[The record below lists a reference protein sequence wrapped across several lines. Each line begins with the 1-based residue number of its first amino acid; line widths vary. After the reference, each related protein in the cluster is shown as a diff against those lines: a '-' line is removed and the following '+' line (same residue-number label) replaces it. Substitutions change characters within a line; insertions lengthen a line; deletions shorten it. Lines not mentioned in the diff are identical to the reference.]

1 MLERTENSLNLFKIY
16 GIQVAIHHTWIIVF
30 LLVAWSLSKGY
41 YPHKILNLEDTTY
54 WVMGG
59 VSSFLLFACV
69 LLHELS
75 HSIVAIKNGMKIK
88 SITLFIF
95 GGVAHIEGEPNKALI
110 EFKIAIAGPVCSIA
124 LGIFFFI
131 IEKIFNLLNFHPA
144 ITLVLSYLFLI
155 NITLA
160 VFNLIPGFP
169 LDGGRILRAFFWMKT
184 KNFTYATEIA
194 TKSGKIVAFLLITF
208 GAIQIISGSLTGGV
222 WFILIGLF
230 LQFAAQGS
238 YQQVVMRENL
248 RGLTIGDVMRSPV
261 VYIDEDFTID
271 QLVEKYFLSYNYTS
285 FPVLINGGPVGMITL
300 DEIKRIPKDQW
311 PFTRVSDVFVRLPS
325 NLVLKPEDNAFEA
338 LNKMSAGKHR
348 KLPVVQDGVLVGIV
362 TYKDL
367 LHFIKLKS
375 YIGFDRI

>member
-110 EFKIAIAGPVCSIA
+110 EFKIAIADPVCSIA

-131 IEKIFNLLNFHPA
+131 IEKI
-144 ITLVLSYLFLI
+144 
-155 NITLA
+155 
-160 VFNLIPGFP
+160 FNLIPGFP